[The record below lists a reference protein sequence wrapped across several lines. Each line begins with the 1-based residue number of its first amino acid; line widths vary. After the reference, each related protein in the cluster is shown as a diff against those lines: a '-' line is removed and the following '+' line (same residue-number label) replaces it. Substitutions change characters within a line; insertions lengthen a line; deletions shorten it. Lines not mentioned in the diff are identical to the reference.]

1 MSDSPPPPPPPPA
14 GPYQANTQLSPSD
27 EKLWATLIHIGG
39 IFFGFLPALIGY
51 LVLKDRGPFIREH
64 TATAL
69 NFQITMTIAAIISG
83 LLTILIIGFI
93 LLAVIGVLVIV
104 FSIIAAVKAN
114 QGQPYTYPLSIKFV
128 S

>member
-1 MSDSPPPPPPPPA
+1 MSDSTPPPPPPN
-14 GPYQANTQLSPSD
+14 PYQATPQLSPSD

-39 IFFGFLPALIGY
+39 IFFGFIPALIGY
-51 LVLKDRGPFIREH
+51 LVLKDRGPFIRAH

-69 NFQITMTIAAIISG
+69 NFQISMFIYAVVSA
-83 LLTILIIGFI
+83 ILIVVIVGIF
-93 LLAVIGVLVIV
+93 LLAAVGILVIV

>member
-83 LLTILIIGFI
+83 LLTIIIIGFI